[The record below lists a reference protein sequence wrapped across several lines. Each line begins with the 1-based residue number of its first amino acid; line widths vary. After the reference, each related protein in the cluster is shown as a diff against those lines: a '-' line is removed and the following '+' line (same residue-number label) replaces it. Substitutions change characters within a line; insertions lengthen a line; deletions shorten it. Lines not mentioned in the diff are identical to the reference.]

1 MEATGRYSLEVIA
14 WLLAAEASLA
24 PACVNPLQA
33 KRFAQSLGTR
43 NKTDRVD
50 ARVLARMGAERK
62 PAAYQPPTP
71 ARAALRDLV
80 RERRALVDERTA
92 LNNRIGEGTDSAIV
106 RRERDRLLGNLKR
119 AIQRMDKAIAEA
131 VAADAQLRR
140 DVARLCTIPGVGMVT
155 AVTVLAEL
163 GDLRRF
169 SSSRQVTAFAGV
181 SPHQH
186 MSGTSVRGR
195 TRMSKQG
202 NPAVRSVLYT
212 SSMTASRV
220 PGPMQQTYQRL
231 VDAGKAPSAALGAV
245 MRKQLVLMRAL
256 LVTETDYEER
266 GKKPGKQPGEK
277 NRRKA
282 GEKPSLPEAENP

>member
-1 MEATGRYSLEVIA
+1 MQAATAVWIGIDVAKASVDAAVHLEHSAAPAATFSRTQKGVGQLLAWAREHVPADAPLRALMEATGRYSLEVIA

-140 DVARLCTIPGVGMVT
+140 DVARLCTIPGVGMV
-155 AVTVLAEL
+155 L
-163 GDLRRF
+163 
-169 SSSRQVTAFAGV
+169 
-181 SPHQH
+181 
-186 MSGTSVRGR
+186 
-195 TRMSKQG
+195 
-202 NPAVRSVLYT
+202 
-212 SSMTASRV
+212 
-220 PGPMQQTYQRL
+220 
-231 VDAGKAPSAALGAV
+231 
-245 MRKQLVLMRAL
+245 
-256 LVTETDYEER
+256 
-266 GKKPGKQPGEK
+266 
-277 NRRKA
+277 
-282 GEKPSLPEAENP
+282 SLIHI